1 MQPPI
6 LHARSTVVAVRL
18 RLHAVFG
25 LALALALV
33 AATASLLGSSQYIT
47 GTASAA
53 WTAAS
58 SDDDQG
64 DLGNA
69 LPLLSF
75 LLVALCLPLATVAL
89 PSEEQAEEL
98 EGGSHRARAPPSG

>member
-1 MQPPI
+1 MQPPTP
-6 LHARSTVVAVRL
+6 HAHSTVVAVRL

-25 LALALALV
+25 LALALALL
-33 AATASLLGSSQYIT
+33 AATASLLGSSRYIS
-47 GTASAA
+47 GTSSAA

-58 SDDDQG
+58 SDDDHS

-75 LLVALCLPLATVAL
+75 LLVALCLPLVILAL
-89 PSEEQAEEL
+89 PSEEQAEDF
-98 EGGSHRARAPPSG
+98 EGGSHHARAPPSG

>member
-1 MQPPI
+1 MQLPT

-33 AATASLLGSSQYIT
+33 AATASLLGSSQYIG

-53 WTAAS
+53 WTAS

-89 PSEEQAEEL
+89 PSEEQAEEF